1 VSHSGASVEKS
12 DPQVKHFTRES
23 RRGWTG
29 RLVVVVVGLGLR
41 VVGRG
46 RRVVGLGRRVV
57 VVVEVVGD
65 MN

>member
-1 VSHSGASVEKS
+1 MKNEYTY
-12 DPQVKHFTRES
+12 Q
-23 RRGWTG
+23 
-29 RLVVVVVGLGLR
+29 LVVVVVGLGLR

-57 VVVEVVGD
+57 VVVEVVGE